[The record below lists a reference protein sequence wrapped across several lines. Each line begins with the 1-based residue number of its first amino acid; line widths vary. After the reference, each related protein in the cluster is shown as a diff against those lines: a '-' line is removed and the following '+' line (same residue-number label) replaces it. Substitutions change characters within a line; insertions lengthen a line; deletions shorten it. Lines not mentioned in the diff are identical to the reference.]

1 MSANGGPAQ
10 PHRSAARERLKR
22 RRPTVRRRGPGAPI
36 PPSRWPRRYEGRH
49 SVRVRRAAGH
59 DANERWFPARNVSHW
74 LWLLI
79 GLSAVIRI
87 PDHLVE
93 PLLALDLA
101 ILCSGVAMFVRL
113 RRPGVGLQT
122 TGIIVRSPYSMVKG
136 ASQRVVPWTAVAA
149 FDHPESR
156 LGGSDSHGVVE
167 LKTTDGEIVVLPS
180 VRDTRALIGALRRY
194 VPGPANLR

>member
-1 MSANGGPAQ
+1 
-10 PHRSAARERLKR
+10 
-22 RRPTVRRRGPGAPI
+22 
-36 PPSRWPRRYEGRH
+36 
-49 SVRVRRAAGH
+49 
-59 DANERWFPARNVSHW
+59 W
-74 LWLLI
+74 LWFLI

-87 PDHLVE
+87 PDHLVQ

-101 ILCSGVAMFVRL
+101 ILCSGVVMFVRL

-122 TGIIVRSPYSMVKG
+122 RGIIVRSPSSMRNG

-180 VRDTRALIGALRRY
+180 VRDTGALIRELRRY